1 MIDVLSH
8 YFRPASLSPT
18 AILGKVQY
26 HSICTTCLVDACSLI
41 GWPHSSTVHQTH
53 SRSVAL
59 HLLHHQGTLA
69 HLDYVAE
76 ADADTHGPTPQVA
89 MLMISEF
96 GIFPEV
102 CGWFVDVCSLQLFG
116 STLESRFAFW
126 KAHYHISTALVRPFV
141 S

>member
-1 MIDVLSH
+1 MWL
-8 YFRPASLSPT
+8 RQML
-18 AILGKVQY
+18 
-26 HSICTTCLVDACSLI
+26 
-41 GWPHSSTVHQTH
+41 
-53 SRSVAL
+53 
-59 HLLHHQGTLA
+59 
-69 HLDYVAE
+69 
-76 ADADTHGPTPQVA
+76 THGPTPQVA

>member
-1 MIDVLSH
+1 MWL
-8 YFRPASLSPT
+8 RQML
-18 AILGKVQY
+18 
-26 HSICTTCLVDACSLI
+26 
-41 GWPHSSTVHQTH
+41 
-53 SRSVAL
+53 
-59 HLLHHQGTLA
+59 
-69 HLDYVAE
+69 
-76 ADADTHGPTPQVA
+76 THGPTPQVA

-141 S
+141 SLSSVVFVGRRPMSTTDSTLLLV